1 MSGVLLPYNT
11 PVVHQS
17 TMLLSCPVT
26 YDLQDAEWFENLDKA
41 KDDAMNW
48 SVKLSGEKVIVYE
61 AIDGPDGYNF
71 KQLTSI
77 FA

>member
-1 MSGVLLPYNT
+1 MTLSNSSKMSCNT
-11 PVVHQS
+11 PLV
-17 TMLLSCPVT
+17 MFLSCPVT

-41 KDDAMNW
+41 KETALDW
-48 SVKLSGEKVIVYE
+48 SVKLSGENVIVYE

-71 KQLTSI
+71 KPLTSI